1 MEPLF
6 VTFDRNEGFYF
17 TYEEL
22 KRILTIAVG
31 IAVLSF
37 YFTYEELKH
46 IDTINDELSWCE
58 FLLYL

>member
-1 MEPLF
+1 MVIIIYVIF
-6 VTFDRNEGFYF
+6 S
-17 TYEEL
+17 
-22 KRILTIAVG
+22 ILTIAVG

-58 FLLYL
+58 FLLYLWGIETVLHCSPC